1 MRIYT
6 GENLK
11 NLKNMAN
18 PFAGPTA
25 FLNIRECILEI
36 NSIFVINEE
45 RFSSKIHT
53 SENPTE
59 FTL

>member
-6 GENLK
+6 GDKLK

-18 PFAGPTA
+18 PFAGRAA
-25 FLNIRECILEI
+25 FLNIRECILKI

-45 RFSSKIHT
+45 RFLSKTHT

>member
-1 MRIYT
+1 
-6 GENLK
+6 
-11 NLKNMAN
+11 MAN

-36 NSIFVINEE
+36 KSIFVINEE
-45 RFSSKIHT
+45 RFLSKIHT